1 MNAEQYRA
9 LVNRLEAINEA
20 PLDDLAPGAQDDATG
35 VDAAVAAQASDS
47 EQLPAA
53 GADLANKYKPN
64 DNIPEIEARSLAQA
78 HVIAA
83 KQGLKAFR
91 WCSTYKTNIAKKKPP
106 QGGKP
111 TTGRTPIQP
120 SVGMSGIKD
129 KTNGWSNS
137 QVDALNLA
145 AAGNQGA

>member
-1 MNAEQYRA
+1 MSMNAEQYRA
-9 LVNRLEAINEA
+9 LVNKLEAINEA
-20 PLDDLAPGAQDDATG
+20 PLDDPAPGAQDDVTG
-35 VDAAVAAQASDS
+35 VDAQVAQQAAS
-47 EQLPAA
+47 
-53 GADLANKYKPN
+53 ADLANKYKPN
-64 DNIPEIEARSLAQA
+64 DGITEIEARSLAQA
-78 HVIAA
+78 HAIAA
-83 KQGLKAFR
+83 KQGLKQFR
-91 WCSTYKTNIAKKKPP
+91 WCSTYKTSVAKKKPP
-106 QGGKP
+106 QAGKP